1 MFYIL
6 CLNNENLFGF
16 TVLRTNEK
24 DVKIINLS
32 QGDHLSVSFLALPRP
47 SRRWILDLWRL
58 TELSRK
64 INWNTH
70 LTNAFENHQHQHM
83 TFRYVSLPR
92 RFHQAGLLLFCWQSF
107 LSLASGLQLIIISVS
122 EPARHF
128 CLQQLNRKMRFN
140 RHWKWTSSGSCH
152 YLGLFCLLNKVF
164 L

>member
-1 MFYIL
+1 MFYIF

-83 TFRYVSLPR
+83 TFKCFSAKKIPPSWAFVILLAKLPEPGIWPPANYHFCFR
-92 RFHQAGLLLFCWQSF
+92 ACAPLLFATIKSEDAVQS
-107 LSLASGLQLIIISVS
+107 SLKINLIRVMS
-122 EPARHF
+122 
-128 CLQQLNRKMRFN
+128 L
-140 RHWKWTSSGSCH
+140 SGS
-152 YLGLFCLLNKVF
+152 LLPPK
-164 L
+164 

>member
-1 MFYIL
+1 MFYIF

-83 TFRYVSLPR
+83 TFRYVSLPS
-92 RFHQAGLLLFCWQSF
+92 RFNQAGLLLAK
-107 LSLASGLQLIIISVS
+107 LA
-122 EPARHF
+122 EPGIWPPANYHF
-128 CLQQLNRKMRFN
+128 CFRACAPLLFATIKSEDAVQSSLKINLIRVM
-140 RHWKWTSSGSCH
+140 SLSGS
-152 YLGLFCLLNKVF
+152 LLPPK
-164 L
+164 